1 MSTQIDESLYSRQ
14 LYAIGKDTMTSII
27 NAKLLIINLDP
38 LAVEICKN
46 IILCGVGSITLADN
60 NTISEKDYN
69 NYYISS
75 KDFGKK
81 RAELIGCRL
90 QELNYNVKITKYS
103 GEINTKLL
111 SKFNLVVFVDCPFNS
126 FYKELN
132 KFCHNNNIKN
142 IFASSRG
149 FVGYIF
155 CDFGNFITTDPNGEK
170 LRSAH
175 IINSDNCICTTDK
188 YHDMDIGSQ
197 FKFINSNESNKVYEI
212 KKILGHYKF
221 ETNIPVTD
229 VGEYIEV
236 KQSQQIVFKSLEE
249 SIKEPE
255 FVFIDYAD
263 FDMPSKL
270 HKINCA
276 ILEDKLDTLKEDAF
290 TKKIINSYEGQL
302 VPVNS
307 IIGGLV
313 ANMVISAVS
322 HKYTPIK
329 QWLYY
334 ECANIVEP
342 VFDFYYKSNKIYTN
356 QVKVIGNELQKKLND
371 YKVFIVG
378 SGAIGCEHIKNF
390 SMMGVGNQIITD
402 MDTIE
407 KSNLSRQFL
416 FRNSDIG
423 KSKAEVASKK
433 AKHMNDNINIQYKL
447 NKMGQDTEHIFNKDF
462 YQNIDCVVNALD
474 NVNARIYMDNQAIL
488 YGKPL
493 LESGTLGLKGNT
505 QVILPNITETY
516 QSTTDKTED
525 FIPICTLKNFPYE
538 ISHCVQW
545 GREQF
550 ESLFVIPFKI
560 YNELKSLSSEKLLE
574 KLNKTMLNELY
585 DIKMNFEYIKENPYD
600 MYKTFYNENFR
611 QKIYDLINQYPEEH
625 ITDEGETFWSGTKLF
640 PKILDFTN
648 DNEHCILNMDS
659 FIKIMDQIYNQE
671 NICSYDLIN
680 TKLINTKLI
689 NTKLINTKL
698 INTKL
703 IKRNSKNSLTEEE
716 DKLNKEKELSDLNA
730 EEIKKFIINFVT
742 KTSMTFNEIE
752 FEKDDDTNG
761 HIKFITSLSNLR
773 ATNYSIKTVSEF
785 EAKGIAGKIIPALA
799 TTTSIVSGLVAIEL
813 YKLISHKEYK
823 VENFKNSFL
832 SLGMSFMGSSEPVPC
847 KFKKIGNLKISDWTS
862 LEYNDMSIESL
873 INILNKEYNI
883 NIDQII
889 YNDKPIYSTFTNE
902 NKKKEIITK
911 KISEICNVINKS
923 ECYNLIISISDI
935 DDDENEEIINI
946 NIIA

>member
-14 LYAIGKDTMTSII
+14 LYAIGKDTMTSIV
-27 NAKLLIINLDP
+27 NSRVLIVNLDP
-38 LAVEICKN
+38 LAIEICKN
-46 IILCGVGSITLADN
+46 IILCGVGSITLADT

-69 NYYISS
+69 NYYISY

-81 RAELIGCRL
+81 RAEVIGSRL
-90 QELNYNVKITKYS
+90 QELNGNVKITKYS
-103 GEINTKLL
+103 GEITTKLL
-111 SKFNLVVFVDCPFNS
+111 SKFNIVVFIDTKWNS

-132 KFCHNNNIKN
+132 KYCHHNNIKS
-142 IFASSRG
+142 IFTSSRG
-149 FVGYIF
+149 FMGYIF

-175 IINSDNCICTTDK
+175 IINSDNCVCVTDK
-188 YHDMDIGSQ
+188 YHDMDVGAK
-197 FKFINSNESNKVYEI
+197 FKFINSDEVYVI
-212 KKILGHYKF
+212 KKILSHYKF
-221 ETNIPVTD
+221 ETTVPISKL
-229 VGEYIEV
+229 GEYIEV
-236 KQSQQIVFKSLEE
+236 KDSVKIDFKCLEE
-249 SIKEPE
+249 SIKDPE

-276 ILEDKLDTLKEDAF
+276 ILEDKLETLEKNSF
-290 TKKIINSYEGQL
+290 TEKIIKSYEGQL

-313 ANMVISAVS
+313 ANMVISGVS

-342 VFDFYYKSNKIYTN
+342 NFDFDYKSNKIYTN

-378 SGAIGCEHIKNF
+378 SGAIGCEHLKNF
-390 SMMGVGNQIITD
+390 SMMGVGKQIITD

-423 KSKAEVASKK
+423 KSKAEIASKK
-433 AKHMNDNINIQYKL
+433 AKNMNRNINIQYKL
-447 NKMGQDTEHIFNKDF
+447 NKMGIETEHIFNKSF
-462 YQNIDCVVNALD
+462 YKNIDCIVNALD
-474 NVNARIYMDNQAIL
+474 NVNARIYMDNQAIS

-505 QVILPNITETY
+505 QVILPNLSETY

-525 FIPICTLKNFPYE
+525 TIPVCTLKNFPYE
-538 ISHCVQW
+538 IAHCIQW
-545 GREQF
+545 AREQF
-550 ESLFVIPFKI
+550 ESLFVIPFKT
-560 YNELKSLSSEKLLE
+560 YNELKALTYEKLVE
-574 KLNKTMLNELY
+574 KLNKTMLNELN
-585 DIKMNFEYIKENPYD
+585 DIKMSLEYIKEMPYD

-611 QKIYDLINQYPEEH
+611 QKIYDLINQYPEDH
-625 ITDEGETFWSGTKLF
+625 VTDEGEKFWSGTKRF
-640 PKILDFTN
+640 PKILNFTSEN
-648 DNEHCILNMDS
+648 KDCVSNIESYIQ
-659 FIKIMDQIYNQE
+659 IMDQIYNRE
-671 NICSYDLIN
+671 NMHSYDLIN
-680 TKLINTKLI
+680 TE
-689 NTKLINTKL
+689 
-698 INTKL
+698 L
-703 IKRNSKNSLTEEE
+703 IKRDYKNALTEEE
-716 DKLNKEKELSDLNA
+716 DKLNKEKELNSLNS
-730 EEIKKFIINFVT
+730 EEIKKIIINFIT
-742 KTSMTFNEIE
+742 KTSIKFNEIE

-813 YKLISHKEYK
+813 YKLVSLKDYK
-823 VENFKNSFL
+823 LENFKNSFL
-832 SLGMSFMGSSEPVPC
+832 SLGMSFMGSSEPVKC
-847 KFKKIGNLKISDWTS
+847 KYKKIGELKISIWTTI
-862 LEYNDMSIESL
+862 EYKDITIQGL
-873 INILNKEYNI
+873 INKLDKEYNI
-883 NIDQII
+883 NIDQIM
-889 YNDKPIYSTFTNE
+889 YNDKTIYSTFINE
-902 NKKKEIITK
+902 NKKKDILSK
-911 KISEICNVINKS
+911 KISELCNVINKS
-923 ECYNLIISISDI
+923 DNYSLMVSISDK
-935 DDDENEEIINI
+935 DDDENEEIITI
-946 NIIA
+946 NIIHKICTEKCLI